1 MNFDRCEHCEFRS
14 LRNGGLIRH
23 MKSCSVRLDRARRVV
38 SRSTVSLSNNLYN
51 NERKRRRSNTIDNN
65 IQKNEIFDLTNETL
79 VSSSSVANA
88 DEQQS
93 KLLEHSL
100 LNNRSSI
107 LSISS
112 FIRIQTYEDETN
124 RKTETII
131 NEELDERHSRSRLVF
146 EDQNEF
152 WSFQSEHDYEFALW
166 LHHSENTKRDVNRF
180 FKNSRMTFFH
190 EQLSFKNE
198 DEWLCQLNNVIEV
211 SDDRWIEQNI
221 NIPFEI
227 DDELNDVVQIQYRD
241 IMKEIKFLIEHSS
254 FSADLSY
261 ALIRQ
266 FNDDNERIYSEMHI
280 EDWWWKKQNEVS
292 ERTTIILLLISNDKI
307 MLSQHQD
314 DRATWS
320 VYLTIENLSR
330 EMRRSQSR
338 SDNLLLDFISHD
350 LSSRDRLKTNVWHK
364 TLSFMLKRKLARSTF
379 KMWRINFS
387 FLISYQRLCSK

>member
-1 MNFDRCEHCEFRS
+1 MNFDRCEHCEFRF
-14 LRNGGLIRH
+14 LRNDELIRH
-23 MKSCSVRLDRARRVV
+23 MKSCSVRLNRARRVV
-38 SRSTVSLSNNLYN
+38 SRSTISLSNNLYN

-79 VSSSSVANA
+79 ASSSNVANA

-93 KLLEHSL
+93 KLLEHFL
-100 LNNRSSI
+100 LNNRSNI
-107 LSISS
+107 LSISF
-112 FIRIQTYEDETN
+112 FIRIQTYEDEIN

-131 NEELDERHSRSRLVF
+131 NEELDEKHSRSRLVF

-198 DEWLCQLNNVIEV
+198 NEWLCQLNNVIEV
-211 SDDRWIEQNI
+211 SDDKWIEQNI
-221 NIPFEI
+221 NISFEI
-227 DDELNDVVQIQYRD
+227 DDELNDVIQIQYRD

-254 FSADLSY
+254 FSANLSY

-266 FNDDNERIYSEMHI
+266 FNDDNERIYFEMHI
-280 EDWWWKKQNEVS
+280 EDWWWKKQNEIS
-292 ERTTIILLLISNDKI
+292 EKTTIISLLISNDKI

-320 VYLTIENLSR
+320 VYLTIKNLNR
-330 EMRRSQSR
+330 EMKRNQSR
-338 SDNLLLDFISHD
+338 SDSLLLNFISHD
-350 LSSRDRLKTNVWHK
+350 LSSRNRLKTNVWHK
-364 TLSFMLKRKLARSTF
+364 TLSFMFKRKLARSTF
-379 KMWRINFS
+379 KVWRINFS
-387 FLISYQRLCSK
+387 FLINYQRLCSK